1 MVVAFATEKQTWSDA
16 DLDTL
21 RQHIREG
28 DLTTVLEVYEGD
40 IKTPVR
46 SAVSGTLIRSLLIQ
60 VQKAK
65 VRLDS
70 YIPRSCFYAAT
81 NTEIYRRSTLI

>member
-1 MVVAFATEKQTWSDA
+1 MAVAFATEKHNISEPDIDA
-16 DLDTL
+16 L
-21 RQHIREG
+21 RQSIREG
-28 DLTTVLEVYEGD
+28 DLTSVLEIYEND

-65 VRLDS
+65 VRLPLQS
-70 YIPRSCFYAAT
+70 RTSICEVFLTVS
-81 NTEIYRRSTLI
+81 I